1 MERRHFLLSGVSVV
15 LASWAQGA
23 DRPISKP
30 GPKDVCPV
38 CGMLVAKYANWIAI
52 VEDKDGTALFFDGP
66 KDMLKYVF
74 NPAKYRPGRSAS
86 GITRIWV
93 TEFYGLTRIDARKA
107 LYISGSDVLGPMGHD
122 LVPLSTRAEAEEFLR
137 DHKGRRI
144 YSFDEIP
151 RDLPAKLD
159 AGRFE

>member
-23 DRPISKP
+23 DRPIPKP
-30 GPKDVCPV
+30 GAKDVCPV
-38 CGMLVAKYANWIAI
+38 CGMLVAKYVNWIAV
-52 VEDKDGTALFFDGP
+52 VEDKAGKALFFDGP

-74 NPAKYRPGRSAS
+74 DVAKYRFGRSAS

-107 LYISGSDVLGPMGHD
+107 CYVAGSDVLGPMGHE
-122 LVPLSTRAEAEEFLR
+122 LVPLATRAEAEEFLK

-144 YSFDEIP
+144 YAFDEIP
-151 RDLPAKLD
+151 RDLPGKLD
-159 AGRFE
+159 SGRFE